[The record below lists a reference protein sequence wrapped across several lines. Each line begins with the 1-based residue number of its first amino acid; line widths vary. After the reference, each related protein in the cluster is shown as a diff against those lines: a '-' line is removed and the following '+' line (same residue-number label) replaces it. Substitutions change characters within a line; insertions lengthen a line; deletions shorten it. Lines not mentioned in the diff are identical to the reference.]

1 MTLETAPCS
10 SVSSE
15 LKLIG
20 GSVMSL
26 ILLVA
31 LTYWIFF
38 FFFFAWQYLGLKSA
52 LVFSDQALSAHLQ
65 EGVIGGRKREALSP
79 VPGSTGQRANS
90 TGQGPYLCGD
100 DNSRSEKRERQ

>member
-1 MTLETAPCS
+1 MTLGTVPSS

-20 GSVMSL
+20 GSFMSL
-26 ILLVA
+26 IFLVA

-38 FFFFAWQYLGLKSA
+38 FFCLAILGAQVSSSLLRSGS
-52 LVFSDQALSAHLQ
+52 LNSTHLQ

-90 TGQGPYLCGD
+90 IGQGSYLRGD
-100 DNSRSEKRERQ
+100 DNSRSEKREKQ